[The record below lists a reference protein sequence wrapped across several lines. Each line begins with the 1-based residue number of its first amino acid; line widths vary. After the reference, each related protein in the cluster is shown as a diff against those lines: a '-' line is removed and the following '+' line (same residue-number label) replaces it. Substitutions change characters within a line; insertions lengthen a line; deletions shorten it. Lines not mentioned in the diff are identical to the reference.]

1 MPRKLLPL
9 LLLVVVSPLAAQSTG
24 TPVFHAPYRAFE
36 RYEIGANVSD
46 AGNIAVEGFYGF
58 SHAGAKWDFA
68 LRGGVQDNG
77 DCDGCKSAL
86 LIGLDARYRVIDQSD
101 DFPLDGALITGVGA
115 HLVDGG
121 SRLFIPIGLSL
132 GRRVDF
138 EGSRVSLVP
147 YAEPVV
153 LPTFGD
159 GDSDVLVALGLGA
172 DLRIN
177 RRFELRLGIGIGDIE
192 NFSIGFS
199 ITR

>member
-1 MPRKLLPL
+1 MPRKLLPA
-9 LLLVVVSPLAAQSTG
+9 LLLVVASPLAAQSTG

-68 LRGGVQDNG
+68 IRAGVQDNG
-77 DCDGCKSAL
+77 DCCKSAL

-101 DFPLDGALITGVGA
+101 DFPLDGALITGAGA

-121 SRLFIPIGLSL
+121 SRLIIPIGLSL